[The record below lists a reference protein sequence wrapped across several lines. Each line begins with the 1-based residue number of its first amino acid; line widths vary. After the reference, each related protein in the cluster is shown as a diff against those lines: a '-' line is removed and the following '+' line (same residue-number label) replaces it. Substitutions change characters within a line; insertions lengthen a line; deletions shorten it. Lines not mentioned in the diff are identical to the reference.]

1 MYGFLA
7 DLVVTLHV
15 GYVSYVVVG
24 QLLIL
29 LGWMC
34 GWSWVRNFWFR
45 ATHLLAM
52 AVVVFEELADIR
64 CPLSVWEEKLR
75 VLASQ
80 PVTGETFMGRL
91 LHSILFYDA
100 PPWVFTV
107 GYLSFG
113 ALILLTFIFCMPRR
127 PGCCATKQKLVNGTV

>member
-7 DLVVTLHV
+7 DLVVAVHV
-15 GYVSYVVVG
+15 GYVGYVVAG

-29 LGWMC
+29 IGWLA

-52 AVVVFEELADIR
+52 AVVVFEELQNIR

-75 VLASQ
+75 ILAGQ
-80 PVTGETFMGRL
+80 PTTGETFMGRI
-91 LHSILFYDA
+91 LHSILFYNA
-100 PPWVFTV
+100 EPWVFRV
-107 GYLSFG
+107 GYLAFG
-113 ALILLTFIFCMPRR
+113 ALILITFVFCLPRR
-127 PGCCATKQKLVNGTV
+127 PGSSGAKPLSYRT